1 MPSGA
6 ARQTTHIL
14 SRPKKGNRIGPKKGS
29 HPKKGASPSSKHIS
43 PFAQPI
49 MSDVAAPVTW
59 RGNCWSPEEDQIIL
73 AVVSREGPKWGRV
86 VLRLPW
92 RTVPSIRNRWQ
103 RMENGRK
110 LRESGVESKNRCH
123 ACGEPRR
130 GHVCLAKL
138 SGSTSGLGPGLP
150 SAYHSHT
157 PAPPQPA
164 ARLPA
169 AGMQPHA
176 MPPPSFGQ
184 SSTIGVAALVSTA
197 VAGAAHGAPASFD
210 VHASPG
216 GASLGSGH
224 GSSHNGPTLTWPTA
238 ASSHAGS
245 ASTHMDDGRGSSASG
260 PSAAA
265 VHFARPSPPLRRSRP
280 GGPSIPGSEHGESGA
295 GPSDAA
301 SAGVDGERRVSC
313 EVGPRRSQGGARAE
327 RSSLEPRSLSWRY
340 AWLLSWNTS
349 WQLAHTHARR
359 ACQG

>member
-1 MPSGA
+1 
-6 ARQTTHIL
+6 
-14 SRPKKGNRIGPKKGS
+14 
-29 HPKKGASPSSKHIS
+29 
-43 PFAQPI
+43 

-169 AGMQPHA
+169 AGVVQPHDRST
-176 MPPPSFGQ
+176 SFGQ
-184 SSTIGVAALVSTA
+184 SLTIGMAAPASTA
-197 VAGAAHGAPASFD
+197 EAGATHGAPASSD
-210 VHASPG
+210 VHASPSG
-216 GASLGSGH
+216 VSHGLGRIEAWNGA
-224 GSSHNGPTLTWPTA
+224 TLTWPTA
-238 ASSHAGS
+238 ASSSHAGS
-245 ASTHMDDGRGSSASG
+245 ASTHMDDGRCSSATG
-260 PSAAA
+260 PSAALQLPA
-265 VHFARPSPPLRRSRP
+265 HYPRASPPLQPSRP
-280 GGPSIPGSEHGESGA
+280 GAAGGSSSEHGESRA
-295 GPSDAA
+295 GPIDAA
-301 SAGVDGERRVSC
+301 VDGERGVSC
-313 EVGPRRSQGGARAE
+313 EVGPGRS
-327 RSSLEPRSLSWRY
+327 
-340 AWLLSWNTS
+340 
-349 WQLAHTHARR
+349 
-359 ACQG
+359 